1 MSFTRTALYPCNPVT
16 TRGVSTKLSS
26 HQDKIIYANGRTIV
40 IHDLKDPASSRTFS
54 GHAQS
59 TTVARFSPTGF
70 YCASADATGLVKIWD
85 TIGEDQSVKW
95 EYRII
100 SGRVNDLAWDGES
113 KRMIAVGDGR
123 DKFGRPIIVD
133 TGASCGEITGHAKV
147 INAVSIRH
155 QRPYRA
161 ATGGDDG
168 LIIFSQG
175 VPYKYD
181 KTIRT
186 HTKFVQDVRYAPSG
200 DVFASVGS
208 DFKVFLYDGKTG
220 ETLVELT
227 GAEYAHNGSVMAC
240 SWSGDSKSLL
250 TSSLDCTVK
259 LWDVESRKVE
269 KTWDIGKGI
278 TNQQVGCVWTSSDDL
293 VSLSLSGALNVF
305 DKRENKDRPSRV
317 LQAPQRAITS
327 AVRGPS
333 HTFIAGSADGRTFYY
348 DTSSHSIHAVEG
360 EGHTNLVSG
369 LAAGPNEHLY
379 SSGFDDRV
387 REIEPSGGTF
397 SFTQASFSASSQPKA
412 LTGTMDGTLFVVG
425 INIIE
430 AIRSN
435 QRVFELAPT
444 YVPSAIGAAGSTVAI
459 GAEDTKV
466 YVYAWDGRALS
477 QSYVLEGNKGPVTA
491 IAVSPSGEYIVAGDS
506 AGKIVL
512 FGTSG
517 KAKITD
523 RWAHHTARIASLAFL
538 CPSTAESAT
547 HVASI
552 SLDTNVY
559 IYSVTNISKYVAIRG
574 AAPGGGSAVFWLES
588 QRNGKGELVSA
599 GADGCARI
607 WEVSLP

>member
-16 TRGVSTKLSS
+16 TRGVSSKLSS

-40 IHDLKDPASSRTFS
+40 IHDLKDLASSKTFS
-54 GHAQS
+54 GHSQN
-59 TTVARFSPTGF
+59 TTVARFSPSGY

-95 EYRII
+95 QYKII

-113 KRMIAVGDGR
+113 KRMIVVGDGK
-123 DKFGRPIIVD
+123 DKFGRPIIID
-133 TGASCGEITGHAKV
+133 TGASCGEIIGHSKV
-147 INAVSIRH
+147 VNAVSIRH

-175 VPYKYD
+175 VPYKHE

-186 HTKFVQDVRYAPSG
+186 HTRFVQDIKYAPSG
-200 DVFASVGS
+200 DLFASVGS
-208 DFKVFLYDGKTG
+208 DYKVFLYDGKTG
-220 ETLVELT
+220 DTL
-227 GAEYAHNGSVMAC
+227 AEFTENAHNGSVMAC

-250 TSSLDCTVK
+250 TSSLDCTVR
-259 LWDVESRKVE
+259 LWDVESRKVA
-269 KTWDIGKGI
+269 KTWNVGKGI
-278 TNQQVGCVWTSSDDL
+278 SNQQVGCVWTSSDDL
-293 VSLSLSGALNVF
+293 VSLSLSGVLNIF

-317 LQAPQRAITS
+317 LQAPQKAITS

-333 HTFIAGSADGRTFYY
+333 STFMAGSADGRVFYY
-348 DTSSHSIHAVEG
+348 DTSLHSIHAVEG

-369 LAAGPNEHLY
+369 LAAGPKEQLY
-379 SSGFDDRV
+379 SSGCDDRV
-387 REIEPSGGTF
+387 RELEPSGGTF
-397 SFTQASFSASSQPKA
+397 SFTQTLFSTSSQPKA
-412 LTGTMDGTLFVVG
+412 LTVTMDGTLFVVG
-425 INIIE
+425 VDRVE
-430 AIRSN
+430 AVRSN
-435 QRVFELAPT
+435 QRVFELKPT
-444 YVPSAIGAAGSTVAI
+444 YIPSAIGAAGNTVAI

-466 YVYAWDGRALS
+466 YVYTWDGRTLS
-477 QSYVLEGNKGPVTA
+477 ESYVLGGNKGPITA
-491 IAVSPSGEYIVAGDS
+491 ITVSANGEHIAAGDS

-512 FGTSG
+512 FGTAG
-517 KAKITD
+517 KEKITD

-538 CPSTAESAT
+538 CPSATESAT

-574 AAPGGGSAVFWLES
+574 AAPGGGSAVLWLES
-588 QRNGKGELVSA
+588 QEKGRGKLVGA

-607 WEVSLP
+607 WEVTLP